1 MARLSPP
8 SVPSRDKGFGKDV
21 PVVDTTLTGWTQAS
35 AAGMATAAEPNAV
48 RTEVAVI
55 GGGFAGALAALKLA
69 HAGLSPVVI
78 DPYDP
83 YPSDFRCE
91 KFSSDQ
97 IAGLRALG
105 VLDAFLNDDTYGS
118 DPEALTL
125 CGLRYD
131 RMVNALRQQW
141 PDNVRFLRGKVQ
153 EVAAS
158 ADRQLLTLA
167 DGARVDCR
175 LAVLA
180 TGPGE
185 KLRADL
191 GLKRTVLSANHSI
204 CIGFSLRGAFGF
216 DGLIQRGETP
226 GDGVGYASLF
236 RLAAQDGGEL
246 MRVNLFLYDD
256 PKSERVR
263 AFRLSP
269 LAELF
274 RVLPALRAKLMLA
287 QVEGPVE
294 MRVTDLYEVEAAHLD
309 GVVLIG
315 DARRTSCPASG
326 TGISRILDDVRG
338 LGEAAPRWLAD
349 DGMGRD
355 KLAAFY
361 ADPAVTSSDA
371 DRHRR
376 SVNGRMLA
384 TRTEW
389 PWRARRWLHA
399 ARGLVRPLVGRPRPD
414 ASPRFLTGDL
424 VTIAPAQAILAT
436 LDDHGRLDGLPF
448 MPEMVPFIGQTLRV
462 HHRADRTCV
471 EGHGIRRMDDAV
483 FLETARCDGSA
494 HDGCQRACLMF
505 WKEAWLRP
513 ADAPLIR
520 NDAAERQARLS
531 LLNLVT
537 RDARGYMCQ
546 STQLHAATHD
556 LSRIHLGA
564 LLTEVRERE
573 LSPIRFVDIVVRS
586 LVNRARQALR
596 LPELGLIVGEKGRKS
611 KGDLDL
617 KPGDWV
623 RIKSVEEVRTS
634 LGPNAKNL
642 GLSFEPEMA
651 LSIGQVRQVDTI
663 VERMVHEETGQMVGL
678 TRTVTLKGTYCQGL
692 CSKACPRA
700 NPLFWREIWLERVEA
715 SQTET
720 PQK

>member
-1 MARLSPP
+1 MDTRLKAWTETPAA
-8 SVPSRDKGFGKDV
+8 SVAPAPDV
-21 PVVDTTLTGWTQAS
+21 FRA
-35 AAGMATAAEPNAV
+35 
-48 RTEVAVI
+48 EVAVI
-55 GGGFAGALAALKLA
+55 GAGFAGALAALKLA
-69 HAGLSPVVI
+69 HAGLSPLVI

-91 KFSSDQ
+91 KFSPEQ
-97 IAGLRALG
+97 VAQMRALG
-105 VLDAFLNDDTYGS
+105 VLDAFRNDDAFGN
-118 DPEALTL
+118 DVEALTRQ
-125 CGLRYD
+125 GLRYD

-141 PDNVRFLRGKVQ
+141 PDNVRFVRGKVQ
-153 EVAAS
+153 DIAPS
-158 ADRQLLTLA
+158 TDRQALTLS
-167 DGARVDCR
+167 DGTRVDCR

-185 KLRADL
+185 KLRSDL
-191 GLKRTVLSANHSI
+191 GLKRTILSANHSI

-216 DGLIQRGETP
+216 DGLIQHGETP
-226 GDGVGYASLF
+226 GNGVGYASLF
-236 RLAAQDGGEL
+236 RLSGQTGHET

-294 MRVTDLYEVEAAHLD
+294 MRVTDLYEVDAGHLD

-326 TGISRILDDVRG
+326 TGISRILSDVRG
-338 LGEAAPRWLAD
+338 LNEAVPSWLAG
-349 DGMGRD
+349 DGMGHD
-355 KLAAFY
+355 KLAGFY
-361 ADPAVTSSDA
+361 ADPALRIA
-371 DRHRR
+371 DVERHRR
-376 SVNGRMLA
+376 SLNGRALA

-399 ARGLVRPLVGRPRPD
+399 LRSLIQPRPVSD
-414 ASPRFLTGDL
+414 TPRYLTGDL
-424 VTIAPAQAILAT
+424 VTVAPAQAILAT

-448 MPEMVPFIGQTLRV
+448 MPEMVQFIGQTLRV

-471 EGHGIRRMDDAV
+471 EGHGIRRMDDSV
-483 FLETARCDGSA
+483 FLETARCDGAA
-494 HDGCQRACLMF
+494 HDGCQRDCLMF
-505 WKEAWLRP
+505 WKDAWLRP

-520 NDAAERQARLS
+520 NDAAERQARLT
-531 LLNLVT
+531 LLNLAT

-556 LSRIHLGA
+556 LSRIHFGA
-564 LLTEVRERE
+564 LIKEVRERE
-573 LSPIRFVDIVVRS
+573 LSLFRFADIVIRS
-586 LVNRARQALR
+586 LVNRVRLALR
-596 LPELGLIVGEKGRKS
+596 MPELGLIVGEKGKKL
-611 KGDLDL
+611 KGELNL
-617 KPGDWV
+617 QPGDWV
-623 RIKSVEEVRTS
+623 RIRSVEEVRAS

-651 LSIGQVRQVDTI
+651 LSIGQVRQVDAV

-715 SQTET
+715 
-720 PQK
+720 PQQK